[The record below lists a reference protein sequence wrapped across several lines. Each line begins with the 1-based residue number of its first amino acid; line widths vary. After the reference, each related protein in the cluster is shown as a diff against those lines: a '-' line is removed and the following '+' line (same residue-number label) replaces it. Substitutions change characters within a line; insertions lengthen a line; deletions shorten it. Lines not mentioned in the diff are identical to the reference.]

1 LRFPRERDNLAI
13 SSGQGSFMLF
23 IEVILP
29 VFIIIF
35 SGYLLEKVAKLDF
48 RTMTCASLYL
58 FSPALVFSALMKRD
72 IPFEL
77 VGDLFLFMLL
87 YTGAMLIISAAAG
100 HLLKMGKETR
110 GALHLTT
117 VVMNVGNFGLPL
129 AYFAFGD
136 AGLEI
141 SVLTF
146 VLFNIPLS
154 TLAIV
159 LAQGGGVRLGAAVV
173 NMLKIP
179 IVHGVLL
186 AFVFKGLDLSL
197 PDFVL
202 RPIDLVGQAA
212 IPLMLV
218 MLGMQLARTSLESS
232 FGFLTLSAVIR
243 LAAAPLVA
251 LAIAALIGLH
261 GMERNVVVL
270 QTSTPSAV
278 LPLLY
283 ALRFGTRPDLVAGAI
298 FVSTLLSALS
308 LTVLLY
314 LLQG

>member
-1 LRFPRERDNLAI
+1 
-13 SSGQGSFMLF
+13 MLF
-23 IEVILP
+23 VQVILP
-29 VFIIIF
+29 VFLIIF
-35 SGYLLEKVAKLDF
+35 SGYLLEKAAKLDF
-48 RTMTCASLYL
+48 RTLTCASLYL
-58 FSPALVFSALMKRD
+58 FTPALTFSALMKRD
-72 IPFEL
+72 LRLEL
-77 VGDLFLFMLL
+77 VADLFLFMLL
-87 YTGAMLIISAAAG
+87 YTAAMLVISVMAG
-100 HLLKMGKETR
+100 RLLKMEGETR
-110 GALHLTT
+110 SALHLTT
-117 VVMNVGNFGLPL
+117 VMMNVGNFGLPL

-141 SVLTF
+141 SILTF

-159 LAQGGGVRLGAAVV
+159 LAQGGGIGLGAAIV

-179 IVHGVLL
+179 IIHGVLM
-186 AFVFKGLDLSL
+186 AFVLKGLGITL
-197 PDFVL
+197 PEVVL

-218 MLGMQLARTSLESS
+218 MLGMQLARTRLESGL
-232 FGFLTLSAVIR
+232 GFLSLSATIR

-251 LAIAALIGLH
+251 VSVAALIGLH
-261 GMERNVVVL
+261 GLERSVVVL

-298 FVSTLLSALS
+298 FTSTLLSAGT

-314 LLQG
+314 LLQTFG